1 MAYTLRIAKQRKA
14 EETNEKKK
22 VGFIKTAL
30 LILLRSVCLIFGS
43 NLFVDAATQV
53 ASALGISKAV
63 IGIAIVAGGTSLP
76 ELATSIVAARKGN
89 SGIAI
94 GNALGS
100 NVFNI
105 LMILGLTG
113 LISPMTIQGITV
125 ADLSM
130 LLISMLLLWLFSFTK
145 HTSTRWEGVVLT
157 GIFIRY
163 ITYLIMT

>member
-22 VGFIKTAL
+22 IGFIKTAL

-76 ELATSIVAARKGN
+76 ELATSIVARVRA
-89 SGIAI
+89 
-94 GNALGS
+94 
-100 NVFNI
+100 
-105 LMILGLTG
+105 
-113 LISPMTIQGITV
+113 TV
-125 ADLSM
+125 AS
-130 LLISMLLLWLFSFTK
+130 LLVMPWD
-145 HTSTRWEGVVLT
+145 RM
-157 GIFIRY
+157 
-163 ITYLIMT
+163 YLIF